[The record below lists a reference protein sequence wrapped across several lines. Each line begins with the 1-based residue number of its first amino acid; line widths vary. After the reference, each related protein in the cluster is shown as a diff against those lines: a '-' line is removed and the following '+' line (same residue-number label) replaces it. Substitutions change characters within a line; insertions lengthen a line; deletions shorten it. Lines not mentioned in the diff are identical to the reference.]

1 MGKHKISRHL
11 KTVMSLFMF
20 SLKWRNVLFAKDDGK
35 GNFLAVTCRK
45 SESIHVSRR
54 KEVLFTEGLVQVSN
68 CILGVWN
75 LLTQP
80 KRLHKL
86 VKRFLAIISSFII
99 HSLKTRLAASL
110 GLWIALLTCLLLIV
124 VSWDKYRLKM
134 RWGLPY
140 VSSVRS
146 MQEVYV
152 VVNFLFSFHFLL
164 FHLYN

>member
-1 MGKHKISRHL
+1 MHDVAWYRTMNYVRSRDAQKQLARTSLKHRI
-11 KTVMSLFMF
+11 LFRVLSMF

-45 SESIHVSRR
+45 GESIQVSRR
-54 KEVLFTEGLVQVSN
+54 KEALFTERLVQVSN

-86 VKRFLAIISSFII
+86 VKRFLAITSSFII

-110 GLWIALLTCLLLIV
+110 GLCIALLTCLLLSCLV
-124 VSWDKYRLKM
+124 
-134 RWGLPY
+134 G
-140 VSSVRS
+140 
-146 MQEVYV
+146 
-152 VVNFLFSFHFLL
+152 
-164 FHLYN
+164 